1 MRSVLSMAVCVLVF
15 ALSSQQAK
23 AQYPVYGGGYGHGGH
38 RVHHDHHYSV
48 PTPIYQQNYNS
59 GYGSYGMGNALPPV
73 YGSSYSYP
81 QYVPPVTTSIYSNNY
96 YGGRLIRTIAG
107 TQGTTSSGTTKR
119 HEASLMQAKGSGIL
133 DDSPSFAIDW

>member
-59 GYGSYGMGNALPPV
+59 GYGSYGVGNALPPV

-96 YGGRLIRTIAG
+96 YGRPVHSHHSWHPGHYLLG
-107 TQGTTSSGTTKR
+107 
-119 HEASLMQAKGSGIL
+119 HH
-133 DDSPSFAIDW
+133 